1 MRGLIRSPAVQ
12 GVLAFIL
19 AAYLKLCLS
28 TIRWRSENRAAAE
41 AVWDAGGPVIVCFWH
56 ARISISPACWDLKRA
71 QEPRALISLSP
82 DGEFI
87 ARAVAKLGFPAIRG
101 SSTKKSAPDKVK
113 GGAVAFRDVLKW
125 LKGGGG
131 IAITPDG
138 PRGPAEQMAEG
149 AVMLA
154 KVSKAPVLLVG
165 LACRP
170 AWRLNTW
177 DRAVLPLPFGRGAI
191 VWDGPTRVDA
201 SADVEALRHDW
212 AARLTAA
219 TERAELLLL
228 EGEGRAPRTGAREG
242 ERRSAREDEVTDLA
256 DKSTDAAAEQPSS
269 DEHLTLPRGP
279 ARSASAPARGA
290 HPSPSRRGKEA

>member
-1 MRGLIRSPAVQ
+1 VKALFRSPAVQ
-12 GVLAFIL
+12 GTLAFLL
-19 AAYLKLCLS
+19 AGYLKLCIS
-28 TIRWRSENRAAAE
+28 TIRWRSENRQAAE
-41 AVWDAGGPVIVCFWH
+41 AVWDARGPVIVCFWH

-87 ARAVAKLGFPAIRG
+87 ARAVARLGFPAIRG

-113 GGAVAFRDVLKW
+113 GGATAFRDVLKW

-149 AVMLA
+149 AIMLA

-170 AWRLNTW
+170 ASRLKTW
-177 DRAVLPLPFGRGAI
+177 DRAVLPAPFGRGAI
-191 VWDGPTRVDA
+191 VWDGPIHAGPND
-201 SADVEALRHDW
+201 DVEALRKEW
-212 AARLTAA
+212 AERLVAA
-219 TERAELLLL
+219 TGRAE
-228 EGEGRAPRTGAREG
+228 AMVVARDG
-242 ERRSAREDEVTDLA
+242 VAREDREAV
-256 DKSTDAAAEQPSS
+256 E
-269 DEHLTLPRGP
+269 
-279 ARSASAPARGA
+279 GA
-290 HPSPSRRGKEA
+290 GA

>member
-1 MRGLIRSPAVQ
+1 M
-12 GVLAFIL
+12 
-19 AAYLKLCLS
+19 
-28 TIRWRSENRAAAE
+28 
-41 AVWDAGGPVIVCFWH
+41 
-56 ARISISPACWDLKRA
+56 AR
-71 QEPRALISLSP
+71 
-82 DGEFI
+82 
-87 ARAVAKLGFPAIRG
+87 LGFPAIRG

-113 GGAVAFRDVLKW
+113 GGAAAFRDVLKW

-138 PRGPAEQMAEG
+138 PRGPAEQLAEG

-170 AWRLNTW
+170 ARRLKTW
-177 DRAVLPLPFGRGAI
+177 DQAVLPLPFGRGAI
-191 VWDGPTRVDA
+191 VWDGPIHAGAADDA
-201 SADVEALRHDW
+201 EALRREW

-219 TERAELLLL
+219 TERAERLLLL
-228 EGEGRAPRTGAREG
+228 KGEGRSPRTGARDS

-256 DKSTDAAAEQPSS
+256 ERSTAAEAPSPADQPSNV
-269 DEHLTLPRGP
+269 DHLTLPRGP

-290 HPSPSRRGKEA
+290 PPSPSGRGNASAT

>member
-1 MRGLIRSPAVQ
+1 VKALFRSPAVQ
-12 GVLAFIL
+12 GALAFVL
-19 AAYLKLCLS
+19 AAYLRVCLS
-28 TIRWRSENRAAAE
+28 TIRWRSQNRAAAE
-41 AVWDAGGPVIVCFWH
+41 AVWDAGGAVIVCFWH

-87 ARAVAKLGFPAIRG
+87 ARAVARLGFPAIRG

-113 GGAVAFRDVLKW
+113 GGAAAFRDVLKW

-170 AWRLNTW
+170 VKRLKSW
-177 DRAVLPLPFGRGAI
+177 DQAVLPLPFGRGAI
-191 VWDGPTRVDA
+191 VWDGPIQADA
-201 SADVEALRHDW
+201 SDDVEALRREW

-219 TERAELLLL
+219 TARAEELILPHAVGA
-228 EGEGRAPRTGAREG
+228 GEGAGAGPPLGRLRRPAP
-242 ERRSAREDEVTDLA
+242 
-256 DKSTDAAAEQPSS
+256 
-269 DEHLTLPRGP
+269 PRGG
-279 ARSASAPARGA
+279 RESL
-290 HPSPSRRGKEA
+290 

>member
-1 MRGLIRSPAVQ
+1 MKALFRSAAVQ
-12 GVLAFIL
+12 AALAWIL
-19 AAYLKLCLS
+19 AAYLKLCIV
-28 TIRWRSENRAAAE
+28 TTRWRSENRAVAE

-56 ARISISPACWDLKRA
+56 ARISISPACWPLDRA

-87 ARAVAKLGFPAIRG
+87 AKAVSRLGFPAIRG

-113 GGAVAFRDVLKW
+113 GGAAAFRDVLKW

-165 LACRP
+165 LAAAPSR
-170 AWRLNTW
+170 RLRTW
-177 DRAVLPLPFGRGAI
+177 DRALLPLPFARGAI
-191 VWDGPTRVDA
+191 VWDGPIHVGADD
-201 SADVEALRHDW
+201 DVEALRREW
-212 AARLTAA
+212 AQRLTAA
-219 TERAELLLL
+219 TERAELLAG
-228 EGEGRAPRTGAREG
+228 GEAPAPRAATATAASG
-242 ERRSAREDEVTDLA
+242 RR
-256 DKSTDAAAEQPSS
+256 
-269 DEHLTLPRGP
+269 
-279 ARSASAPARGA
+279 
-290 HPSPSRRGKEA
+290 